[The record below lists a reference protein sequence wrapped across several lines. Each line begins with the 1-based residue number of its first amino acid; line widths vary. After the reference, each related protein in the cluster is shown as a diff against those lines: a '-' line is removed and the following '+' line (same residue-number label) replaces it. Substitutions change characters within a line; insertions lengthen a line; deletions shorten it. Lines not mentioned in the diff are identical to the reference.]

1 MIVIGT
7 MPMKSPSSQ
16 TSQEGDKQTSC
27 KQTTE
32 YIWVTFLELEKD
44 RRRICMEQAR
54 CRDVN
59 RLQAAKHMFVTLR
72 RRRGDVALAKRAN
85 VAAAV
90 DAACTING
98 LFKRGLRINCF
109 NLGVY
114 FKIKHFKEIQDINET
129 KTYNFKNCQ
138 FIKKRE
144 TFCSFSKVYI

>member
-1 MIVIGT
+1 
-7 MPMKSPSSQ
+7 
-16 TSQEGDKQTSC
+16 
-27 KQTTE
+27 
-32 YIWVTFLELEKD
+32 
-44 RRRICMEQAR
+44 MEQVH

-129 KTYNFKNCQ
+129 KLIILKIVNLL
-138 FIKKRE
+138 KKRE
-144 TFCSFSKVYI
+144 TFCSFSKV